1 MMSLRSLLTYSAFLF
16 SSVLLGQKMQ
26 KTDVPSFFD
35 QSFNVSNIT
44 PLLSNSLGANY
55 VGDGRLMYVS
65 DRSGLTTPRGSK
77 FRLWSMDLIDQ
88 KSKRV
93 NTKNLCQVND
103 LKFNVAGVCVDDSNT
118 FMMVAINDAS
128 MNDFLAETRITL
140 LHIDLSHGFSQCAT
154 PPFVKIGYTYTNPFY
169 HDRTGYLYFASN
181 MPGGKGG
188 LDIYRVKKI
197 GPNTWGEVEPLDAV
211 NTPNNDV
218 YPFISNGGDMYFSTL
233 TSKSGY
239 DVFIYDFG
247 KKSLPTRLPAP
258 INSRVDDFNF
268 LMISSKDA
276 IVSRSSANSNYTI
289 MYRMLAF

>member
-1 MMSLRSLLTYSAFLF
+1 MSIRTFLTYLIVCF
-16 SSVLLGQKMQ
+16 SSALFGQKMQ
-26 KTDVPSFFD
+26 KTEVPKFFE
-35 QSFNVSNIT
+35 QSFNVSHIT
-44 PLLSNSLGANY
+44 PTLSNSLGANY

-65 DRSGLTTPRGSK
+65 DRPGITAPRGTK

-103 LKFNVAGVCVDDSNT
+103 IKYNVAGVCVDDSNT
-118 FMMVAINDAS
+118 FMMVAVNDAS

-169 HDRTGYLYFASN
+169 HDATEYLYFASN

-188 LDIYRVKKI
+188 LDIYRVKKL
-197 GPNTWGEVEPLDAV
+197 GPNTWGEVEPLDAI

-218 YPFISNGGDMYFSTL
+218 YPFISNEGDIYYSTL

-258 INSRVDDFNF
+258 VNSRVDDFNF

-276 IVSRSSANSNYTI
+276 IVSRSSANSDYTI